1 LLKIPIFQSFYLLVA
16 ESRLLLENFLLELE
30 FELLLLLN
38 WPSLSLSAELFAGD
52 LIGLEAE
59 EKRSSRLASFDSVES
74 VPSLLKMSSSLSST
88 VSPSWNRGDS
98 FRTSFLG
105 EVNNCWKE
113 IFRMKRLNN
122 NTIYETNFSQETK
135 QIYFVQKKI
144 FF

>member
-1 LLKIPIFQSFYLLVA
+1 MFPLFVGVIFLLKIPIFKSIYLLVA

-88 VSPSWNRGDS
+88 VSPS
-98 FRTSFLG
+98 
-105 EVNNCWKE
+105 
-113 IFRMKRLNN
+113 
-122 NTIYETNFSQETK
+122 
-135 QIYFVQKKI
+135 
-144 FF
+144 